1 VIDISHGS
9 SIEAELAAAA
19 FGDQPGR
26 WPLPSAITPP
36 QQWLRAVAAGGQ
48 GRYGSAYA
56 DLAALLRAAP
66 SGRIASLAH
75 SARASFLRQLGWHG
89 LARRWDGRALALA
102 GGDPE
107 ATGDALTGL
116 AADALGVGRLA
127 AAATLLRRA
136 EPSVA
141 AAPHRLA
148 VRRAWVAA
156 ELAMV
161 GGEGAVAV
169 RNAELAVELALELDT
184 GHRQVSTRH
193 RVKSEVV
200 LAAALCSA
208 GAPDRARA
216 VGEAALELTAQ
227 SGLVPLRWAVA
238 CLLVDL
244 ADPKIPARPITE
256 VRDLRDECE
265 PLVTHRGGDWHKS

>member
-1 VIDISHGS
+1 MIDISYDPS
-9 SIEAELAAAA
+9 NESDLAAAA

-26 WPLPSAITPP
+26 WPLPSATTPR

-48 GRYGSAYA
+48 GRYGSACG
-56 DLAALLRAAP
+56 DLATLLRAAP
-66 SGRIASLAH
+66 AGRLASLAH
-75 SARASFLRQLGWHG
+75 SAQASFLRQLGWHS
-89 LARRWDGRALALA
+89 LARGWDGRALALA

-107 ATGDALTGL
+107 AAGDALTGL
-116 AADALGVGRLA
+116 AADALGIGRLA

-136 EPSVA
+136 DPFVTD
-141 AAPHRLA
+141 APHRLA

-156 ELAMV
+156 ELAMA

-169 RNAELAVELALELDT
+169 RNAEFAVELAAD
-184 GHRQVSTRH
+184 QASVRH
-193 RVKSEVV
+193 RAKSEVV

-208 GAPDRARA
+208 GDVDRARV
-216 VGEAALELTAQ
+216 VGAAALQLTGR

-244 ADPKIPARPITE
+244 ADTGGPTPPIAE
-256 VRDLRDECE
+256 LRDIRDECAR
-265 PLVTHRGGDWHKS
+265 LVRHRGGAWR